1 MLYFAPTGKPIG
13 SRERASAKSKTYQ
26 KINTVATKATLFLA
40 SWRLVGK
47 HASCKSKKFSRVVA
61 AKRK

>member
-1 MLYFAPTGKPIG
+1 MLMQGTH
-13 SRERASAKSKTYQ
+13 
-26 KINTVATKATLFLA
+26 TVATKATLFIA

-61 AKRK
+61 TKRK